1 MVNSSS
7 NSYSKGNLDVLNISS
22 PSKTNSKRFIMKLGA
37 EGFIAYDRNKKD
49 NLILLVLKFPEAQSM
64 KIIFNLFFIFILPT
78 TLFAASKVSI
88 ELPAQKKEIKRKI
101 SSFEKSPYTEKI
113 LSFNNSKSEKNFPS
127 RRRCKREFKSLII
140 DKDFEPEN
148 PKQLEELDENSC
160 KWPIGHPN
168 EKSFYF
174 CGRSSL
180 KDFSYCKLHLLYAYQ
195 PKGKKEEVAEKDEV
209 AEFIE
214 KKIQSA

>member
-1 MVNSSS
+1 MSWTEEKVAKLKELWG
-7 NSYSKGNLDVLNISS
+7 KGNTASQIAEIIGGLSRNAVIGKAHRLNLSAKIKTRTATSS
-22 PSKTNSKRFIMKLGA
+22 QNFDNS
-37 EGFIAYDRNKKD
+37 
-49 NLILLVLKFPEAQSM
+49 
-64 KIIFNLFFIFILPT
+64 T
-78 TLFAASKVSI
+78 
-88 ELPAQKKEIKRKI
+88 
-101 SSFEKSPYTEKI
+101 
-113 LSFNNSKSEKNFPS
+113 SEKNNQTI
-127 RRRCKREFKSLII
+127 RRGRKNKFKSLII

-160 KWPIGHPN
+160 KWPIGHPD

-195 PKGKKEEVAEKDEV
+195 PKGKKEEVTDKEEV
-209 AEFIE
+209 PEFIG